1 LRGRRVGNR
10 GSIRIHKSSS
20 TSVWLMPDRLAVGQ
34 ATVPS
39 HSSEYKRPVS

>member
-1 LRGRRVGNR
+1 LRGRRLGSR
-10 GSIRIHKSSS
+10 GSIRFHKSSS
-20 TSVWLMPDRLAVGQ
+20 TRAWLMPDRLTVGQ